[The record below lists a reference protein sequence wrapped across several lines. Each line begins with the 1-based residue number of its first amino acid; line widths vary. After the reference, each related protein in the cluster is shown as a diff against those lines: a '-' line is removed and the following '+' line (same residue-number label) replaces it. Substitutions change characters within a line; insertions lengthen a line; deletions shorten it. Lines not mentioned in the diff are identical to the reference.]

1 MAKCDRHIWDTQDN
15 EWCWKCDEL
24 TDNERMQN
32 TKKMKVIFLDND
44 GVICLSNNW
53 GGRTKKW
60 AKHRSA
66 NPESSKL
73 LSESPVDVRFDN
85 FDKKSIEILNE
96 ILEETGAEIVVS
108 SDWRFHATLEELGG
122 YYLFQGISKK
132 PIGFTKKLGQF
143 QEPENFPW
151 SRQWNLEQSRS
162 LEILQ
167 YLKDHPEVTE
177 WVAVDD
183 LNMGIPQTHESWG
196 DMEMDWGLTNF
207 VLTPKSSEGIKQT
220 GLKDK
225 IIKLL
230 NDDNTTSSI

>member
-1 MAKCDRHIWDTQDN
+1 
-15 EWCWKCDEL
+15 
-24 TDNERMQN
+24 
-32 TKKMKVIFLDND
+32 MKVIFLDND

-60 AKHRSA
+60 AKYRSA
-66 NPESSKL
+66 NPESSNL
-73 LSESPVDVRFDN
+73 LREAPVDIRFDD
-85 FDKKSIEILNE
+85 FDKKSIKILNE
-96 ILEETGAEIVVS
+96 VIEETGAEIVVS
-108 SDWRFHATLEELGG
+108 SDWRFHATLEELGE
-122 YYLFQGISKK
+122 YYLSQGISKK

-196 DMEMDWGLTNF
+196 EMEMDWGLTNF

-230 NDDNTTSSI
+230 NDDNTTSGI

>member
-1 MAKCDRHIWDTQDN
+1 
-15 EWCWKCDEL
+15 
-24 TDNERMQN
+24 
-32 TKKMKVIFLDND
+32 MKIIFLDND

-73 LSESPVDVRFDN
+73 LSEAPVDVRFDD
-85 FDKKSIEILNE
+85 FDKKSIKILNE

-108 SDWRFHATLEELGG
+108 SDWRFHATLEELGE
-122 YYLFQGISKK
+122 YYESQGISKK

-183 LNMGIPQTHESWG
+183 LNMGIPQTHETWG
-196 DMEMDWGLTNF
+196 EMEMDWGLTNF

-220 GLKDK
+220 GIKDK
-225 IIKLL
+225 IIKIL
-230 NDDNTTSSI
+230 NDVKDNNKGDS

>member
-1 MAKCDRHIWDTQDN
+1 
-15 EWCWKCDEL
+15 
-24 TDNERMQN
+24 
-32 TKKMKVIFLDND
+32 MKVIFLDND

-73 LSESPVDVRFDN
+73 LSEAPVDVRFDN

-122 YYLFQGISKK
+122 YYLSQGISKK

-151 SRQWNLEQSRS
+151 SRQWDLEQSRS

-183 LNMGIPQTHESWG
+183 LNMGIPQTHETWG
-196 DMEMDWGLTNF
+196 EMEMDWGLINF